1 MITSIIL
8 GMQEN
13 VNTRIY
19 VAGSVF
25 KLELRF
31 VIGYNW
37 ILKEIMASGIY
48 RLTFSSGKY
57 YVGKSLDLETRW
69 KQHFNK
75 FATGKA
81 ARPMQLEYDRCGL
94 PETEVIFQCHRDHID
109 ILEELLIDQL
119 KGPDM
124 LNTTY
129 PEVNRTD
136 EVAILIN
143 NSRDLLHLST
153 FEHLE
158 LLHKVEAK
166 ITQFRSERDEAE
178 SIAEEYR
185 ERGYIINQDYSDLV
199 DIATDY
205 MHEAEDLA
213 QEVQEHEANLQR
225 LSQLSWWDRLFNYKV
240 YV

>member
-1 MITSIIL
+1 
-8 GMQEN
+8 
-13 VNTRIY
+13 
-19 VAGSVF
+19 
-25 KLELRF
+25 
-31 VIGYNW
+31 
-37 ILKEIMASGIY
+37 MASGIY

-57 YVGKSLDLETRW
+57 YIGKSLDLETRW

-94 PETEVIFQCHRDHID
+94 PQTEVIFDCHRDHID
-109 ILEELLIDQL
+109 ILEEWLIDQE

-129 PEVNRTD
+129 PEVTRTD

-166 ITQFRSERDEAE
+166 ITQFRSEKDEAE
-178 SIAEEYR
+178 RIAEEYR

-225 LSQLSWWDRLFNYKV
+225 LSKLSWWDRLFNYKV

>member
-1 MITSIIL
+1 
-8 GMQEN
+8 
-13 VNTRIY
+13 
-19 VAGSVF
+19 
-25 KLELRF
+25 
-31 VIGYNW
+31 
-37 ILKEIMASGIY
+37 MASGIY

-94 PETEVIFQCHRDHID
+94 PQTEVIFDCHRDHID

-136 EVAILIN
+136 EVSTLIN
-143 NSRDLLHLST
+143 NSRDLLNLST

-158 LLHKVEAK
+158 LLHRVEAK
-166 ITQFRSERDEAE
+166 ITEFREQKDAAEAV
-178 SIAEEYR
+178 AQEYR
-185 ERGYIINQDYSDLV
+185 TKGYIIDQDYSDMV
-199 DIATDY
+199 
-205 MHEAEDLA
+205 DLA
-213 QEVQEHEANLQR
+213 QERQEELAESEHLARTQRAELDRLKNLGW
-225 LSQLSWWDRLFNYKV
+225 LDRLFGYRV

>member
-1 MITSIIL
+1 
-8 GMQEN
+8 
-13 VNTRIY
+13 
-19 VAGSVF
+19 
-25 KLELRF
+25 
-31 VIGYNW
+31 
-37 ILKEIMASGIY
+37 MASGIY

-94 PETEVIFQCHRDHID
+94 PGTEVIFRCHRDHID

-143 NSRDLLHLST
+143 KSQDLLQLST
-153 FEHLE
+153 LEHIE
-158 LLHKVEAK
+158 LLHKVESK
-166 ITQFRSERDEAE
+166 ITQFRSEKDAAEAQV
-178 SIAEEYR
+178 EEYR
-185 ERGYIINQDYSDLV
+185 SHGYIINQDYTDLV
-199 DIATDY
+199 DIATEH
-205 MHEAEDLA
+205 MREAEDLR
-213 QEVQEHEANLQR
+213 EKVDYHEANIER
-225 LSQLSWWDRLFNYKV
+225 LRKLSWWDRLFNYKV